1 MTSQPKAAPL
11 MPSGTQIL
19 RAGVNG
25 AAITGAWT
33 AINEGIRVRNGQTTT
48 DAAMRA
54 TANSAAIGAGAGAV
68 ATLAAHLARNAP
80 VLGLVALA
88 AGVLYFAR
96 SSRKPDPE
104 AAPETAPETTAGDA
118 EVTQ

>member
-1 MTSQPKAAPL
+1 MSSQPKAAPL
-11 MPSGTQIL
+11 MPSTTQIV

-68 ATLAAHLARNAP
+68 ATLATHLARNAP
-80 VLGLVALA
+80 MLGLVALA
-88 AGVLYFAR
+88 AGVLYFAH
-96 SSRKPDPE
+96 SSRKPAPAEAGSE
-104 AAPETAPETTAGDA
+104 AAEAA
-118 EVTQ
+118 Q

>member
-1 MTSQPKAAPL
+1 MSSQPKAAPL
-11 MPSGTQIL
+11 MPSTTQIL

-48 DAAMRA
+48 DAALRA

-68 ATLAAHLARNAP
+68 ATLASHLARNAP
-80 VLGLVALA
+80 ALGLVALA
-88 AGVLYFAR
+88 AGVIYFAR
-96 SSRKPDPE
+96 SSRK
-104 AAPETAPETTAGDA
+104 AAPETAPDAGSEEA
-118 EVTQ
+118 EAAQ

>member
-1 MTSQPKAAPL
+1 MSSQPKATPL
-11 MPSGTQIL
+11 MPSTTQIV
-19 RAGVNG
+19 RAGMNG

-68 ATLAAHLARNAP
+68 ATLASHLARNAP

-88 AGVLYFAR
+88 AGVLYFAN
-96 SSRKPDPE
+96 SSRKPAPAEAGSE
-104 AAPETAPETTAGDA
+104 AAEAA
-118 EVTQ
+118 Q